1 MQRLAR
7 AAQKREELQNLID
20 RERLGFDEESFMG
33 SNYNSRKGKK
43 LKRLIDDKVSQHY
56 QH

>member
-43 LKRLIDDKVSQHY
+43 LKRLIDDKVS
-56 QH
+56 